1 MTFFTTPHT
10 LSLKRGTCT
19 TIIGPNGCGK
29 TTLLKILL
37 GLSRPSR
44 GTVWND
50 PSVSFGYLPQ
60 HLSYNPFM
68 SMTVGRLIN
77 LVSNRP
83 LNKDQALDYLHL
95 VQGDHLYHQLFHELS
110 GGQKQRALLA
120 CILARKTNVFV
131 LDEPTQGVDI
141 QGQRDFYD
149 LIRRGV
155 HDYGWTVVMV
165 SHDMY
170 LVMEHTDQ
178 VICLNQHICCQGTP
192 QQVYQ
197 SDAYANLF
205 PKIRLAPYFHHHD
218 HHH

>member
-1 MTFFTTPHT
+1 M
-10 LSLKRGTCT
+10 
-19 TIIGPNGCGK
+19 
-29 TTLLKILL
+29 
-37 GLSRPSR
+37 
-44 GTVWND
+44 
-50 PSVSFGYLPQ
+50 
-60 HLSYNPFM
+60 
-68 SMTVGRLIN
+68 
-77 LVSNRP
+77 
-83 LNKDQALDYLHL
+83 
-95 VQGDHLYHQLFHELS
+95 
-110 GGQKQRALLA
+110 A